1 MDEEQ
6 QAAAAATAAAEA
18 AKASAAPAVLS
29 DNPEKDAAALAA
41 YEAAQNQHKTPE
53 QLESEAAAAAA
64 ALEAEGNDPAK
75 AAVAEAGLDF
85 ESMTASVLET
95 GDITPESYEALA
107 KIGISDEM
115 VKTYLKGIE
124 ATAEVQIETVLAPA
138 GGAEGFAKVSAWAA
152 SALSDADLAEYNTA
166 VNNPTT
172 AAFAVKALV
181 ARFEAAEGKAPSV
194 IIAPGATP
202 REARGVQGFESSA
215 EVVAAMRDARYKTD
229 PAYQR
234 QVQQRLAASPGV
246 F

>member
-1 MDEEQ
+1 MDEAQ
-6 QAAAAATAAAEA
+6 QAAAAAAEA
-18 AKASAAPAVLS
+18 AKASAAPTTLS
-29 DNPEKDAAALAA
+29 DNPEADAAALAA

-53 QLESEAAAAAA
+53 ELESEAAAAAA
-64 ALEAEGNDPAK
+64 GEESAKEAVEA
-75 AAVAEAGLDF
+75 AGLDF
-85 ESMTASVLET
+85 DSMSASVLET

-107 KIGISDEM
+107 KIGISEEM
-115 VKTYLKGIE
+115 VKVYLKGIE
-124 ATAEVQIETVLAPA
+124 ASAEVQIEAVLAPA

-152 SALSDADLAEYNTA
+152 QALNDADLAEYNTA

-181 ARFEAAEGKAPSV
+181 ARFEASEGKAPSV
-194 IIAPGATP
+194 TLTPGETP
-202 REARGVQGFESSA
+202 RAARSVEGFESSA